1 MSCSSRPS
9 ADPRTRIPEKHPE
22 PPLAQPSDASTRQS
36 LVFDD
41 NHIAAELY
49 GEGDRHLRILEQEL
63 GVDAHARGNEV
74 RLVGEAEPV
83 ATARKVLEQLYACL
97 RGGQTV
103 MARDVRA
110 AIRMVSTVPDVDIQE
125 VTEDLLASVGSRR
138 KLRAKNL
145 AQKNYVDL
153 MREHDVVLS
162 VGPAGTGKTYLA
174 MAMAI
179 ATLNRHEVSR
189 VILTR
194 PAVEAG
200 ERLGFLPGDLAE
212 KVNPYMRPLYDA
224 LHDMM
229 DFDRANRLMERDVI
243 EVAPLAFMRGRTL
256 NDSFIILDE
265 AQNTTPEQMKMFLT
279 RLGYNSKAV
288 ITGDLTQTDLA
299 ADVRSGLLEAIG
311 VLEGVEGIGF
321 QRFTEA
327 DVVRH
332 PLVQSIIR
340 AYERHDQRKA
350 RTKTRRGRKSGSE
363 KTEADGAD
371 DPE

>member
-1 MSCSSRPS
+1 M
-9 ADPRTRIPEKHPE
+9 
-22 PPLAQPSDASTRQS
+22 
-36 LVFDD
+36 
-41 NHIAAELY
+41 AAELY
-49 GEGDRHLRILEQEL
+49 GQGDRTLRILEQAL
-63 GVDAHARGNEV
+63 GVDVHARGNEV
-74 RLVGEAEPV
+74 RLTGSESGV
-83 ATARKVLEQLYACL
+83 ATARKVLEELYGCIRA
-97 RGGQTV
+97 GQEV
-103 MARDVRA
+103 APRDVRE
-110 AIRMVSTVPDVDIQE
+110 AIRMVTAVPDVDLQE
-125 VTEDLLASVGSRR
+125 VTEDVLASVGSRR

-145 AQKNYVDL
+145 AQHNYVEL
-153 MREHDVVLS
+153 IRGHDVVLS

-179 ATLNRHEVSR
+179 AALNRHEVSR

-229 DFDRANRLMERDVI
+229 DFDRAGRLMERDVI
-243 EVAPLAFMRGRTL
+243 EVAPLGFMRGRTL

-288 ITGDLTQTDLA
+288 VTGDLTQTDLA
-299 ADVRSGLLEAIG
+299 EGARSGLVEAIRI
-311 VLEGVEGIGF
+311 LEGVEGIALQQF
-321 QRFTEA
+321 EDA

-340 AYERHDQRKA
+340 AYERSERGKKRGA
-350 RTKTRRGRKSGSE
+350 RNPAARNAREKKKREKRSE
-363 KTEADGAD
+363 
-371 DPE
+371 

>member
-1 MSCSSRPS
+1 M
-9 ADPRTRIPEKHPE
+9 
-22 PPLAQPSDASTRQS
+22 
-36 LVFDD
+36 V
-41 NHIAAELY
+41 
-49 GEGDRHLRILEQEL
+49 
-63 GVDAHARGNEV
+63 
-74 RLVGEAEPV
+74 
-83 ATARKVLEQLYACL
+83 TA
-97 RGGQTV
+97 
-103 MARDVRA
+103 
-110 AIRMVSTVPDVDIQE
+110 VPDVDLQR
-125 VTEDLLASVGSRR
+125 VTEDVLASVGSRR

-145 AQKNYVDL
+145 AQHHYIEL
-153 MREHDVVLS
+153 MSHHDIVLS

-174 MAMAI
+174 MAMAL
-179 ATLNRHEVSR
+179 AALNRHEVSR

-229 DFDRANRLMERDVI
+229 DFERVGRLMERDVI

-288 ITGDLTQTDLA
+288 VTGDLTQTDLA
-299 ADVRSGLLEAIG
+299 QGARSGLVEAIE
-311 VLEGVEGIGF
+311 VLEGVEGIAF
-321 QRFTEA
+321 QRFSQA

-340 AYERHDQRKA
+340 AYESNE
-350 RTKTRRGRKSGSE
+350 RGKPSR
-363 KTEADGAD
+363 
-371 DPE
+371 

>member
-1 MSCSSRPS
+1 M
-9 ADPRTRIPEKHPE
+9 
-22 PPLAQPSDASTRQS
+22 
-36 LVFDD
+36 
-41 NHIAAELY
+41 
-49 GEGDRHLRILEQEL
+49 G
-63 GVDAHARGNEV
+63 
-74 RLVGEAEPV
+74 AEPDV
-83 ATARKVLEQLYACL
+83 AKARKVLEELYACI
-97 RGGQTV
+97 RGGQSIT
-103 MARDVRA
+103 AREVHEA
-110 AIRMVSTVPDVDIQE
+110 VRMVTEVPDVDLQE
-125 VTEDLLASVGSRR
+125 VTEDVLSAVGSRR

-145 AQKNYVDL
+145 AQRNYIEL
-153 MREHDVVLS
+153 MRRYDIVLS

-189 VILTR
+189 VVLTR

-200 ERLGFLPGDLAE
+200 ERLGFLPGDLAD

-229 DFDRANRLMERDVI
+229 DFERAGRLMERDVI

-256 NDSFIILDE
+256 NDAFVILDE

-288 ITGDLTQTDLA
+288 VTGDLTQTDLA
-299 ADVRSGLLEAIG
+299 EGARSGLVEAIE
-311 VLEGVEGIGF
+311 VLEDVEGICL
-321 QRFTEA
+321 QRFHQA

-340 AYERHDQRKA
+340 AYEKNE
-350 RTKTRRGRKSGSE
+350 RGKLSG
-363 KTEADGAD
+363 
-371 DPE
+371 

>member
-1 MSCSSRPS
+1 M
-9 ADPRTRIPEKHPE
+9 
-22 PPLAQPSDASTRQS
+22 
-36 LVFDD
+36 
-41 NHIAAELY
+41 AAELY
-49 GEGDRHLRILEQEL
+49 GQGDRTLRILEQEL
-63 GVDAHARGNEV
+63 GIDVHARGNEV
-74 RLVGEAEPV
+74 RLVGSEEGV
-83 ATARKVLEQLYACL
+83 ATGRKVLEELYGCL

-103 MARDVRA
+103 APRDVRE
-110 AIRMVSTVPDVDIQE
+110 AIRMVSAEPDVDLRE
-125 VTEDLLASVGSRR
+125 VTEDVLASVGSRR

-145 AQKNYVDL
+145 AQHRYVEL
-153 MREHDVVLS
+153 IRSYDVAIA

-179 ATLNRHEVSR
+179 ASLNRHEVSR

-229 DFDRANRLMERDVI
+229 DFDRVERLIERDVI

-299 ADVRSGLLEAIG
+299 QDAPSGLIEAVE
-311 VLEGVEGIGF
+311 VLEGVEGIAF
-321 QRFTEA
+321 QRFGEA

-340 AYERHDQRKA
+340 AYDRHGSHKKA
-350 RTKTRRGRKSGSE
+350 PGAVVQSQAGPKQTRPKRRASAKAGPGSKVTGKGKQGE
-363 KTEADGAD
+363 SAE
-371 DPE
+371 